1 MLRYTTVQYV
11 QGTLLYIMTLGVYVN
26 RREEWIGGHEK
37 SKEKP
42 RMIPKNNEF
51 SIRYRGEGERLIS
64 EVHAATSNR
73 HSFLRSWCRTNCP
86 AGNVTESS
94 PRKIVRPVV
103 VHMPRFCKARSFYAR
118 GLPLRTNPT
127 KQTIFHHLFR
137 SSPVDSEKCWWFVPR
152 MEWMACWW
160 P

>member
-1 MLRYTTVQYV
+1 
-11 QGTLLYIMTLGVYVN
+11 MTLGMYVN

-51 SIRYRGEGERLIS
+51 SIRYKYRGEGERLIS
-64 EVHAATSNR
+64 EVPAATSNR
-73 HSFLRSWCRTNCP
+73 HSFLRSWCRTNNCP

-103 VHMPRFCKARSFYAR
+103 VPMPRF
-118 GLPLRTNPT
+118 
-127 KQTIFHHLFR
+127 
-137 SSPVDSEKCWWFVPR
+137 
-152 MEWMACWW
+152 
-160 P
+160 